1 MNKKIII
8 PEDYSELTKKQL
20 RIVVRGFLKMT
31 ITLHIQPVDVQ
42 RDLADYILGRKK
54 YIYSLKRE
62 KYFLMVDRV
71 AGKLDWLF
79 CYEGNLA
86 MMNFNTTENILPVL
100 NGLQGPQSHG
110 ADITFCEFRTAVD
123 IMEQYNQD
131 HDDETLDAL
140 VGTLYRLPDK
150 KETDPDF
157 NGQYRRKFNK
167 HHIGIYTR
175 RAKKIQPEF
184 KYAIYLWFANFCR
197 YLVEGVFY
205 IEGKEVEFAPV
216 FGVNE
221 DPDTKSN
228 SDKLGMMS
236 ILFTLADAGTFGNV
250 EATDN
255 ALLLDVMCKLLNDHN
270 LAKQLQKK

>member
-1 MNKKIII
+1 MNKQIII

-20 RIVVRGFLKMT
+20 LIVVRGFLKMT
-31 ITLHIQPVDVQ
+31 MSEKIQAVDVQ

-54 YIYSLKRE
+54 YIYPLKRE
-62 KYFLMVDRV
+62 IYFLMVNRV
-71 AGKLDWLF
+71 AEKLDWLF
-79 CYEGNLA
+79 SYDGNQA
-86 MMNFNTTENILPVL
+86 MLNFNTTENILPVL

-123 IMEQYNQD
+123 IMEQYNQEQ
-131 HDDETLDAL
+131 DDETLDAL
-140 VGTLYRLPDK
+140 VGTLYRLPGK

-157 NGQYRRKFNK
+157 NGQYRRRFNK
-167 HHIGIYTR
+167 HHIGIYYR
-175 RAKKIQPEF
+175 RARKIQQEF

-205 IEGKEVEFAPV
+205 IEGKEVEFSPV

-236 ILFTLADAGTFGNV
+236 ILFTLADSGTFGNV
-250 EATDN
+250 EQTDN